1 MGDTLMIVIAILTAV
16 VLMFVFPLMTMAD
29 RTDDVTQLAVE
40 TATTEFVDTIRTT
53 GKITQDSY
61 DKYLQEIHSTGY
73 TYDVELEVQVLDEN
87 PGKKATQVQSTKYG
101 ENEYSSEYTAQIEKT
116 LAANKGVYLLKE
128 GDMVSVS
135 VKNTNLTLSQ
145 QLMNFLYKV
154 TGNDT
159 YTISAQHGGIVS
171 TNGK

>member
-1 MGDTLMIVIAILTAV
+1 MGDTVMIIIAILTGV

-40 TATTEFVDTIRTT
+40 TATTEFVDTVRST
-53 GKITQDSY
+53 GKITRENY
-61 DKYLQEIHSTGY
+61 DKYIGEIESTGY
-73 TYDVELEVQVLDEN
+73 TYDVELVVQVLDEN

-101 ENEYSSEYTAQIEKT
+101 ENEYSNEYTSQIEQVLNT
-116 LAANKGVYLLKE
+116 KGYYLLKE
-128 GDMVSVS
+128 GDIFSTS
-135 VKNTNLTLSQ
+135 AKNTNLTLSQ

-159 YTISAQHGGIVS
+159 YTVSAQHGGIVS
-171 TNGK
+171 TTGK